1 MKEFFRGWKRKVGV
15 VMLLMAL
22 LAMAAWS
29 RSESFCD
36 FYSTEI
42 DRDEMRSRR
51 RFDIRSA
58 SGKIW
63 ITTVDIT
70 SVWGVSVTKWGSRTL
85 GDSTIRRVR
94 ANRKR
99 DTDYTIE
106 LDLGSLGFHFET
118 GQFLQ
123 NPVTRMTTV
132 TIPYW
137 SITIP
142 LTALSVFLLL
152 RTHHQS
158 IQKKIIEPIP
168 NETGATL

>member
-1 MKEFFRGWKRKVGV
+1 MSEFFRGWRRKVGV
-15 VMLLMAL
+15 ATLLMACV
-22 LAMAAWS
+22 AMAAWL

-42 DRDEMRSRR
+42 DRDEMRLRR

-63 ITTVDIT
+63 ITTVDVT
-70 SVWGVSVTKWGSRTL
+70 SAWGVSVTKWGSRTI

-94 ANRKR
+94 ANQKR

-106 LDLGSLGFHFET
+106 LDLGSLGFRFET

-123 NPVTRMTTV
+123 NPVTRITTF

-142 LTALSVFLLL
+142 LTALSAFLLL
-152 RTHHQS
+152 SKPRQPNQ
-158 IQKKIIEPIP
+158 QKISDPIP
-168 NETGATL
+168 AEGG